1 MKFFI
6 VYGHVLA
13 NEFDTITNSMY
24 FGNCLEIDM
33 QLRSLIYP
41 VISAISLIICPL
53 DMITRLTILSTH
65 TLFPFLSP
73 EQRSRVREQMIAGN
87 ARSIYHHVGYK
98 TGRSST
104 LDAESHF
111 WLRFCPQCAEHD
123 REVYGE
129 CYWHRLHQAQGVEIC
144 PVHKTFLEN
153 SSIRARDHVLSA
165 EFVSAERAVGSVAPR
180 LALSSPYFSILQDI
194 CTAIQFLLEHPDLA
208 LSREVS
214 LSERYRSLLA
224 HQGWVT
230 VNGHVRRTDF
240 VNEFKNTYSPVL
252 LSLLRCEITQPE
264 YLKKT
269 WPYRITRSSQ
279 EAQHPLHHILFLRFL
294 GLTVEQ
300 FFSQDLKPYQPF
312 GEGPWPCLNPV
323 CTYYQQKH
331 ISTSQIHEQNGKG
344 LIVGQFSCECGFT
357 YCRSGP
363 DRMDEDVHRR
373 SKILS
378 YGAAW
383 EAKLRELW
391 FNPTVTLR
399 EAAHLLGISLS
410 AVQRQA
416 KRLQLPTPR
425 IALRAARPV

>member
-1 MKFFI
+1 
-6 VYGHVLA
+6 
-13 NEFDTITNSMY
+13 
-24 FGNCLEIDM
+24 
-33 QLRSLIYP
+33 
-41 VISAISLIICPL
+41 
-53 DMITRLTILSTH
+53 
-65 TLFPFLSP
+65 
-73 EQRSRVREQMIAGN
+73 
-87 ARSIYHHVGYK
+87 
-98 TGRSST
+98 
-104 LDAESHF
+104 
-111 WLRFCPQCAEHD
+111 
-123 REVYGE
+123 
-129 CYWHRLHQAQGVEIC
+129 LHQAQGVEIC

-214 LSERYRSLLA
+214 LSERYRILLA

-383 EAKLRELW
+383 ETKLRELW

-425 IALRAARPV
+425 IALRAARPVRHPQRIRTKKDIAWYRTQWLTLVQENSDASKRALCRKAPGIYDWLDRQDHEWFIAHCPPAQKKRQLKKPPVNALRLSGDALRKEKSKDHDRQLADAIKEGGT